1 MSNLQVTSQMNNFE
15 QWLKDG
21 SFARHETFCPR
32 YGWLKKGFDGVFED
46 HKIFDRE
53 DAIERLGVGKNM
65 VRAIRFWCMAF
76 HVIEPAGGSSAKLS
90 GPMKVTDF
98 GKALFADDGWDPFL
112 EDPASLWLLHWQL
125 FMPPIYATAWSLA
138 INLGLMTPYT
148 LKDLTQLIIDRK
160 DRFLGSNRYSF
171 SSIAK
176 DASCFIRMYA
186 PPGRQISAE
195 IECPFT
201 HLGLLIS
208 SDEKQTFR
216 FNVNDK
222 PSLPDAILLAACL
235 DYARHTQLSL
245 RTLSFNRIMYHFN
258 SPGVVFK
265 LSETEVGQRL
275 ERAVADCNGIDF
287 VESFGNRQLTFKR
300 NPDMLYNKILSHY
313 YEWKGRLGL

>member
-1 MSNLQVTSQMNNFE
+1 MAEFDDWMKYGF
-15 QWLKDG
+15 
-21 SFARHETFCPR
+21 FARHETFCPR

-46 HKIFDRE
+46 PKIFDQE

-65 VRAIRFWCMAF
+65 VRSIRFWCMAF
-76 HVIEPAGGSSAKLS
+76 HVIEPAEGSSAKLS

-125 FMPPIYATAWSLA
+125 FMPPICATAWSLA

-148 LKDLTQLIIDRK
+148 LKNLTQLIIDRK
-160 DRFLGSNRYSF
+160 DRLLGSNRYSS

-176 DASCFIRMYA
+176 DSSCFIRMYS

-208 SDEKQTFR
+208 GDEKQAFR

-222 PSLPDAILLAACL
+222 PSLPDLIFLSACL
-235 DYARHTQLSL
+235 DYARHVQTSL
-245 RTLSFNRIMYHFN
+245 RTLSLNRIMYDFN

-275 ERAVADCNGIDF
+275 ERAVLNFKGIDF
-287 VESFGNRQLTFKR
+287 VESFGNRQLAFKED
-300 NPDMLYNKILSHY
+300 PDMLYWKALSLY
-313 YEWKGRLGL
+313 YEGKGRLGL